1 MGLCEFANLPNA
13 IWSDAPDCAHY
24 GDLSSHEEAIRRYIK
39 THFADLKEKQ
49 IKDLL
54 DRSTWTNAKATM
66 LKAKALQAQIAT
78 AQSDDMNG
86 YEDVVSKAAKAANI
100 SLDAKDKKAIEA
112 AVSWKN
118 PEAQAVIKKLHKAK
132 ADPVYGLFEGV
143 GEHAGKTIEYKADSD
158 LRDFENVALDPGRSV
173 NEVNEAY
180 FKKEVQ
186 PHVPD
191 AWIDASKKD
200 DKDQQIGIVGYEI
213 PFNRHFY
220 QYQPPRD
227 LAEIDAD
234 LDAVSA
240 EIMKLLQ
247 EVHS

>member
-1 MGLCEFANLPNA
+1 M
-13 IWSDAPDCAHY
+13 DQK
-24 GDLSSHEEAIRRYIK
+24 R
-39 THFADLKEKQ
+39 
-49 IKDLL
+49 LL
-54 DRSTWTNAKATM
+54 
-66 LKAKALQAQIAT
+66 LKARDLQAVIGT
-78 AQSDDMNG
+78 AQHDDINI
-86 YEDVVSKAAKAANI
+86 YEDAIKAACKKQGI
-100 SLDAKDKKAIEA
+100 TLDAKDKKQIID

-118 PEAQAVIKKLHKAK
+118 PAAAKVIKKVHKTK
-132 ADPVYGLFEGV
+132 ANPLYGLFAV
-143 GEHAGKTIEYKADSD
+143 NGEVLEYQTDSD
-158 LRDFENVALDPGRSV
+158 LRDNENVALNPSQSV
-173 NEVNEAY
+173 SAVNEAY
-180 FKKEVQ
+180 FLKEVQ

-200 DKDQQIGIVGYEI
+200 AKDQKIGIVGYEI

-227 LAEIDAD
+227 LPEIDAD

>member
-1 MGLCEFANLPNA
+1 M
-13 IWSDAPDCAHY
+13 
-24 GDLSSHEEAIRRYIK
+24 IRKI
-39 THFADLKEKQ
+39 H
-49 IKDLL
+49 
-54 DRSTWTNAKATM
+54 AT
-66 LKAKALQAQIAT
+66 
-78 AQSDDMNG
+78 
-86 YEDVVSKAAKAANI
+86 
-100 SLDAKDKKAIEA
+100 KAI
-112 AVSWKN
+112 
-118 PEAQAVIKKLHKAK
+118 PI
-132 ADPVYGLFEGV
+132 YGLFEVIG
-143 GEHAGKTIEYKADSD
+143 ANGKTSVMEYQADGD
-158 LRDFENVALDPGRSV
+158 LRDFENVSLDPSQSV
-173 NEVNEAY
+173 DTINEAY
-180 FKKEVQ
+180 FLKEVR

-200 DKDQQIGIVGYEI
+200 DKDQEIGIVGYEI